1 MELCIYVCMY
11 LPQATSRPPSIGSQS
26 DFVISVDRGQES
38 WLDPSLVA
46 FDFVVGHLP
55 ALPHILA
62 QRAASTKQDES
73 ATGLGLERSQQAS
86 ELGAGCMNP
95 AY

>member
-1 MELCIYVCMY
+1 MY
-11 LPQATSRPPSIGSQS
+11 LPQATSRPLSIGSQS

-38 WLDPSLVA
+38 CLDPSLVA
-46 FDFVVGHLP
+46 FGSVVGLLP
-55 ALPHILA
+55 ALPHISA
-62 QRAASTKQDES
+62 QRAASKPDES
-73 ATGLGLERSQQAS
+73 ATGSGLERPQQAS